1 MHQVLLALGELDGA
15 GLEGEQGVVLADTD
29 VLTRVDVG
37 AALTDEN
44 LAGLHGLAAIALG
57 AETLS
62 VGIAAVTR

>member
-1 MHQVLLALGELDGA
+1 MR
-15 GLEGEQGVVLADTD
+15 GEQGIVLADTD

-44 LAGLHGLAAIALG
+44 LAGLHGLATIALG